1 MFYQCSYQA
10 DIRDSAEL
18 TVETS
23 VTFRVQQAAGGGAY
37 LVSRSRGSTGTVT
50 IYVYSVMSA
59 DLEAN
64 AYLIGSMIVGDG
76 IGETAYVQLDD
87 AVGPYLKVTMTPTV
101 DYNGRL
107 AVNYR
112 GVTDAALEIV

>member
-10 DIRDSAEL
+10 DIRDSSEL
-18 TVETS
+18 TTTES
-23 VTFRVQQAAGGGAY
+23 VTFRVHQAAGGGAY
-37 LVSRSRGSTGTVT
+37 LIARSRGSTGTVT
-50 IYVYSVMSA
+50 ITLYSVMSA

-64 AYLIGSMIVGDG
+64 AYRVGSMIVGDG
-76 IGETAYVQLDD
+76 VGETAYIQLDD
-87 AVGPYLKVTMTPTV
+87 AVGPYLKATMVPTV
-101 DYNGRL
+101 DYDGRL

>member
-10 DIRDSAEL
+10 DIRDSSEL
-18 TVETS
+18 TETES

-37 LVSRSRGSTGTVT
+37 LIARSRGSTGTVT
-50 IYVYSVMSA
+50 LTLYSVMST
-59 DLEAN
+59 DIDAN
-64 AYLIGSMIVGDG
+64 TYRVGSTIVGDG
-76 IGETAYVQLDD
+76 VGETAYIQIDA
-87 AVGPYLKVTMTPTV
+87 AVGPYLKVTMVPTV

-112 GVTDAALEIV
+112 GVTDAALEVV